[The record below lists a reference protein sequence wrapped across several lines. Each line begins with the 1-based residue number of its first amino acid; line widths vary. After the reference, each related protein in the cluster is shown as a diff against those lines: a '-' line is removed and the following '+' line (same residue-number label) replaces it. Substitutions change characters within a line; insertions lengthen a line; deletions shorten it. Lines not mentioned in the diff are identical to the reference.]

1 MAEHFI
7 LQNERIKNGT
17 TKGLDIPLATLGIG
31 NGAIDK
37 TIQHPY
43 FVAFSVN
50 NTYDMFPPQLYA
62 TNW

>member
-7 LQNERIKNGT
+7 IKNELIQNGT
-17 TKGLDIPLATLGIG
+17 VNGTEIPLSTLGIG

-43 FVAFSVN
+43 FIAFAVN
-50 NTYDMFPPQLYA
+50 NTYDMFPLLKI
-62 TNW
+62 